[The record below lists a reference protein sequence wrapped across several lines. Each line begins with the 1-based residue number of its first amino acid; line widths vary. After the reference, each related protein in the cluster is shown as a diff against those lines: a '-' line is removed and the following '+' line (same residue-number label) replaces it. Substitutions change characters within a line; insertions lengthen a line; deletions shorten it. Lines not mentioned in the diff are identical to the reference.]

1 MNEVIE
7 KENIKIEDMIYEI
20 RGIQVMLDSDLAKLF
35 NVETGNLNKSMKR
48 NIKRFPIEFCFKLDY
63 DEYNSLLFQIG
74 RAKGKGGR
82 TNLPFVYSEQ
92 GVAML
97 ASVIHSDIAI
107 QMSIKIINAFVAM
120 RHYITNNNNIYLTLN
135 NINNKMISYD
145 KKLIEYDDKFNY
157 IFSKF
162 DKKEQLFL
170 EGEVFDAYSNI
181 LDIFK
186 KSNEEIIVID
196 SYADINFLDLIKNI
210 KSNIIL
216 VTKNSNRLSNIEIDK
231 YNSQYHNLKVIRDN
245 SFHDRYFII
254 DRKMIYHSGTSINNA
269 GSKIFMITKLED
281 EFVINIILNNVLNII
296 DKVLV

>member
-231 YNSQYHNLKVIRDN
+231 YNSHYHNLKVIRDN

-281 EFVINIILNNVLNII
+281 EFVINTILSNVLNII
-296 DKVLV
+296 DK